1 MIERQDPSFPKSRAP
16 APAKAGA
23 GRVSG
28 RLSRGWR
35 AVFPTSPRL
44 RADGVRPPRVG
55 AGSAAAVA
63 AMAAVAVAAGGLLLA
78 AGAGA
83 AGAAGGAEGVA
94 FLPYRD
100 GPPPGFSGGF
110 GEDTC
115 QGCHF
120 EPGVEVNEP
129 GGSVTLAGVPES
141 YEGGR
146 AYPIIVT
153 LTREGMRVAG
163 FEMTAR
169 FAEGGAQAGGLT
181 APEDAAERVRVTTD
195 RDVQYAHQRLAGSAL
210 AAPDTARW
218 TVLWTA
224 PAGGGAVVFD
234 VAANAANED
243 DSSSG
248 DYVYTADAKT
258 TPGG

>member
-1 MIERQDPSFPKSRAP
+1 MKGRELGSPSQVRAP
-16 APAKAGA
+16 APAEAGA

-28 RLSRGWR
+28 GAFRGWR
-35 AVFPTSPRL
+35 AGSASAL
-44 RADGVRPPRVG
+44 AGVG
-55 AGSAAAVA
+55 A
-63 AMAAVAVAAGGLLLA
+63 LLVIAA

-83 AGAAGGAEGVA
+83 GAAPATVA
-94 FLPYRD
+94 GLPYRD

-120 EPGVEVNEP
+120 EPGIEVNAP
-129 GGSVTLAGVPES
+129 GGSVTLAGVPER
-141 YEGGR
+141 YARGER
-146 AYPIIVT
+146 YLLTVT
-153 LTREGMRVAG
+153 LARPGMRVGG
-163 FEMTAR
+163 FELTAR
-169 FAEGGAQAGGLT
+169 FAEGGAQAGALA
-181 APEDAAERVRVTTD
+181 APEDEMERVRVTTD
-195 RDVQYAHQRLAGSAL
+195 RGVEYAHQRLPGSAL

-224 PAGGGAVVFD
+224 PAQGGAVTFN

-248 DYVYTADAKT
+248 DYIHTAEAKT
-258 TPGG
+258 APPGHR